1 MGKFSYRIISF
12 VMGICL
18 AVSMSGCA
26 GKAGQ
31 DKEKGTYIEKGVWRG
46 YLENIM
52 IELIILKLYRNGPN
66 MCYYF

>member
-1 MGKFSYRIISF
+1 MRKFSYRIISF

-18 AVSMSGCA
+18 AVSLSGCA

-31 DKEKGTYIEKGVWRG
+31 DKEKGVWRG

-66 MCYYF
+66 M